1 MARRLALLIA
11 TDEYEDGRLRRLTSP
26 AHDASALAAVLRD
39 PDIAGFEVTTLV
51 NEPHYRV
58 GEAVGELY
66 RGRRRDDLTLLYFT
80 GHGLK
85 DDDGRL
91 YLAMANT
98 RRDSLLFTSLPAE
111 QVDQAMSA
119 CASRRNVLVL
129 DCCYSGAFPAGRTA
143 KSDLE
148 VHALERFQGH
158 GRSVLT
164 ASDAT
169 QYSFE
174 GEELQSGISQ
184 SVFTRHLIAGLRDG
198 SADLDGDGDVTL
210 DELYGYVYD
219 RVVEE
224 MPQQRPKKQDNIEGR
239 IVIARNVNWTL
250 PTYLR
255 NAIKSPIATDRLAAL
270 DGLDHL
276 HRVGN
281 ERVRE
286 QVRAELER
294 LTADD
299 SRMVSSAATERLH
312 AVRPPEP
319 APEPPTPAPR
329 VPEPPTPE
337 PSASEPPVDRMQ
349 EEAPPSAPGP
359 PDLEPSGAEPPAAEP
374 PAPQT
379 PSPVPGT
386 AVRESLWRRRR
397 NVIVA
402 ATAVPILLAAAVTIT
417 VIVANHGHDANDSAN
432 SASGGFAR
440 PPARGIAVSP
450 DGRHVY
456 VPTETGLAVADTKTR
471 AAVKSAITVNGQE
484 PAVVAT
490 DPDGRRLYLTGLSSG
505 GDVSVL
511 DSKTS
516 IWKTPIEVLGLPTD
530 LAAAPEGHRLY
541 IAHVQSDGVSVADTP
556 SGKVTGQPIIVSA
569 PNGVAASGDGR
580 RLYVTNMS
588 AGTVTVIDTAT
599 RKVTGSP
606 ISVSG
611 PVDVAVSKNGE
622 LLYVP
627 TVNSRAVN
635 VIDVKTAKVVKTI
648 ATSDNPG
655 GVAVSP
661 DGRRLYVANW
671 YATSVSIF
679 DTKTYQVVGAP
690 IALPH

>member
-11 TDEYEDGRLRRLTSP
+11 TDEYEDDRLRRLTSP

-66 RGRRRDDLTLLYFT
+66 RDRRRDDLTLLYFT

-98 RRDSLLFTSLPAE
+98 RRDGLLFTSLPAE
-111 QVDQAMSA
+111 QVDQAMSG
-119 CASRRNVLVL
+119 CTSRRNVLVL
-129 DCCYSGAFPAGRTA
+129 DCCYSGAFPAGRAT

-148 VHALERFQGH
+148 VHALDRFRGH
-158 GRSVLT
+158 GRTVLT

-174 GEELQSGISQ
+174 GEELQPGISQ

-270 DGLDHL
+270 DGLEHL
-276 HRVGN
+276 YRVGN
-281 ERVRE
+281 DHVRD
-286 QVRAELER
+286 QVRAEIER
-294 LTADD
+294 LTTDD
-299 SRMVSSAATERLH
+299 SRMVSSAATERLR

-319 APEPPTPAPR
+319 APEPSRPAPPPPEPR
-329 VPEPPTPE
+329 TPEPPT
-337 PSASEPPVDRMQ
+337 
-349 EEAPPSAPGP
+349 
-359 PDLEPSGAEPPAAEP
+359 LEPAAEP
-374 PAPQT
+374 PAPQA
-379 PSPVPGT
+379 PSSVPES
-386 AVRESLWRRRR
+386 AARETFWRRRR
-397 NVIVA
+397 IVIVA
-402 ATAVPILLAAAVTIT
+402 AAAAVVLAAAVTTTVVIT
-417 VIVANHGHDANDSAN
+417 NGGHGRSDEAS
-432 SASGGFAR
+432 SGGATAR
-440 PPARGIAVSP
+440 PVVRGIAVSR

-456 VPTETGLAVADTKTR
+456 IPTETGLSVIDTKTR
-471 AAVKSAITVNGQE
+471 TAVKSATTVNGEE
-484 PAVVAT
+484 PDAVAA
-490 DPDGRRLYLTGLSSG
+490 DPDGRRLYFTTLSSG

-516 IWKTPIEVLGLPTD
+516 IWKAPIKVLGLPTD
-530 LAAAPEGHRLY
+530 LAADLKGHRLY
-541 IAHVQSDGVSVADTP
+541 IAHVQSDGVSVADTTT
-556 SGKVTGQPIIVSA
+556 GKITGQPIAVST
-569 PNGVAASGDGR
+569 PNGVAVSPDGDR
-580 RLYVTNMS
+580 VYVTNLDVNI
-588 AGTVTVIDTAT
+588 VTVIDTT
-599 RKVTGSP
+599 TKKITGNP
-606 ISVSG
+606 ILIKG

-627 TVNSRAVN
+627 SVNSRTVN
-635 VIDVKTAKVVKTI
+635 VIDTKTAKVVKTI

-679 DTKTYQVVGAP
+679 DTKTNQVVGAP